1 MVSAYNAQPPNA
13 GNAAV
18 QFAHTTEFSYSLMSV
33 YSNCFCLFLK
43 DQCDL
48 NSVWIYIFVK
58 AQIIKT
64 DYWTEIVCHVFI
76 LCYNS

>member
-48 NSVWIYIFVK
+48 NSV
-58 AQIIKT
+58 
-64 DYWTEIVCHVFI
+64 
-76 LCYNS
+76 